1 MQGEERFLREAVSLA
16 RANLEKGGRPFG
28 AVIVRNGEVIGRGVN
43 EMLETGDPTSH
54 AELNAL
60 RAATKA
66 LGSLRLE
73 GAAVYASGQPCPMCL
88 AAMRM
93 AGIADIAYAHSN
105 EDGEP
110 YGLSTAA
117 IYAELAKPLAEQA
130 MRFRHV
136 TLEDDDRTLYADWQA
151 RQATQQR
158 S

>member
-1 MQGEERFLREAVSLA
+1 MMQKEERFLREAVSLA
-16 RANLEKGGRPFG
+16 RTNLEKGGRPFG
-28 AVIVRNGEVIGRGVN
+28 AVIVRNGEVIGRGIN

-60 RAATKA
+60 RAAAKTI
-66 LGSLRLE
+66 GSLRLE
-73 GAAVYASGQPCPMCL
+73 GAAVYASGHPCPMCL

-93 AGIADIAYAHSN
+93 AGITEIAYAHSN
-105 EDGEP
+105 EEGEP
-110 YGLSTAA
+110 YGLSTATV
-117 IYAELAKPLAEQA
+117 YAELAKPLAEQA

-136 TLEDDDRTLYADWQA
+136 PLEDDGTLYAEWQA